1 MLVARTLA
9 PDPLEAFDGATF
21 VRNAVVFTRVLR
33 AAGVVTDLGG
43 ALDFARALTLVDLG
57 ERAQVH
63 AAGSAIFCRRRA
75 DLEIY
80 DAVFDQFWR
89 RHVARIAPARREEDS
104 RQLA

>member
-1 MLVARTLA
+1 MSVARALV
-9 PDPLEAFDGATF
+9 PDPLEAFDGSTF

-57 ERAQVH
+57 DRAQVH

-75 DLEIY
+75 DLGIY
-80 DAVFDQFWR
+80 DMVFDQFWR
-89 RHVARIAPARREEDS
+89 RHVAH
-104 RQLA
+104 QK